1 MYHLGYDW
9 RYAHKRLTLTTE
21 GFQAKL
27 LTTKRGDPPT
37 SEAGLKVV
45 SRPDARSCEA
55 KESALVNALAFIN
68 NHFHIGDLH
77 YTELIMLESQC
88 RH

>member
-9 RYAHKRLTLTTE
+9 RYAHERLTLTTE

-27 LTTKRGDPPT
+27 LTTKRGDT
-37 SEAGLKVV
+37 LTFEGLKVV
-45 SRPDARSCEA
+45 CRPCARSFEA

>member
-1 MYHLGYDW
+1 MYCLDYDCKYTHE
-9 RYAHKRLTLTTE
+9 RPTLTTE

-27 LTTKRGDPPT
+27 VATKRGDPPT
-37 SEAGLKVV
+37 SETGLKVI
-45 SRPDARSCEA
+45 SRPCARSCEA
-55 KESALVNALAFIN
+55 RESALVNSLVFIN

-77 YTELIMLESQC
+77 YTELIMLESQR